1 MGYYEVLDL
10 FNRLFIDVRGV
21 EIGHFVRV
29 NRLFAA
35 DLEEGAADEGDNRS
49 DHFGDS
55 GPHDEMDLGL
65 KEEGYKQ
72 PILV

>member
-1 MGYYEVLDL
+1 
-10 FNRLFIDVRGV
+10 
-21 EIGHFVRV
+21 
-29 NRLFAA
+29 LFAA

-65 KEEGYKQ
+65 VVRGRNRFIVRRE
-72 PILV
+72 IDV